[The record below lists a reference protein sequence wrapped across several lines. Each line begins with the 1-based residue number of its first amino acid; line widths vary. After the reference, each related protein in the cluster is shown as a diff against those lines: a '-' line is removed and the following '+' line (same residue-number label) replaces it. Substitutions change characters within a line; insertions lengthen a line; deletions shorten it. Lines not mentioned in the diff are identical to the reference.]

1 MATTVSVTVN
11 LANNTNAFSGREV
24 PTADSFDIAGAVVSV
39 LAAAIST
46 AQANS
51 TTITGGSFSVIT
63 E

>member
-1 MATTVSVTVN
+1 MATTVSVTVS
-11 LANNTNAFSGREV
+11 LADNSNAFSGREV

-39 LAAAIST
+39 LAEAIAT

-51 TTITGGSFSVIT
+51 TTITGGSFTVTT

>member
-1 MATTVSVTVN
+1 MATTVSITVSM
-11 LANNTNAFSGREV
+11 ANNSNAFSGREV

-39 LAAAIST
+39 LAEAIAT

-51 TTITGGSFSVIT
+51 TTITEGSFTVTT